1 MAPAKRKRA
10 DRQPS
15 EDEGSSRPSPY
26 KPGEKSSAAPAASTS
41 RRTSRGKAVDAE
53 DEEMANSAADTPASE
68 AAANANGN
76 GSIDEKPRHR
86 YVHITDDVVTSWTDS
101 TPQTILDA
109 AAGSDDMAIN
119 DVLLEL
125 VRSALDGRLTGEQA
139 GLVVR
144 DLIAAQEDVDVTFI
158 FINTISFLYEANHKG
173 PGLAEMIAA
182 SRIDHQRLRQEL
194 DIPMLQDLDLVRS
207 TFERVRTRKTT
218 NALYRQANFNLLR
231 EESEGYAK
239 LITEYFNTAQE
250 ASSRRDEDPYMAED
264 AFQRVKALVG
274 AFDLD
279 VGRVLDITL
288 DVSANLL
295 VKAYPFFMK
304 FYRASSWWPD
314 NEQLDNIRWEDQ
326 GFSSLPNWALPRSG
340 RSTSSEEEKEQMLSM
355 REARDVV
362 FWQRVQDVGM
372 NAFFELGTRKI
383 VDFDAILHLLETEA
397 KPELDSRGKESNSNK
412 RQRLNE
418 DRKYMRETKCLP
430 PSGNYDAAQL
440 LGFKLRF
447 YASDARDASDSL
459 PDNVIFLAALL
470 IKIGFISLRDL
481 YPHLHPSDEDMKA
494 EKTRLEKEKADKD
507 AKDRP
512 GGGMNALLMAGALVD
527 DLAPPTRGSR
537 IDKEKS
543 GGATPAQEKKDEAK
557 EELPTPANQKLL
569 LLRALLLI
577 GAIPEALYILGRFPW
592 LADVDISLPPFLLRI
607 AKQMLSKVAASLKPL
622 DGRTGLSESK
632 DQLVDTTPRPD
643 GTLPFTTRPAKKV
656 TRWLHNDCFDKDDG
670 LEYKHYYGDWSE
682 NVPICQ
688 NLDDVFALC
697 GSFLG
702 FLGVKIGQDVE
713 LYSTLLRLAHKSM
726 SEDTS
731 SSNHARWLDLM
742 KRLLVPAL
750 SCTKHNPQLAQ
761 QVFDL
766 LRFFPTSTRY
776 NVYAEW
782 FTSRKITALPEMK
795 VALAR
800 NLAEVKDVLRRVSND
815 TGKKQSRALGKVSLA
830 SPGVVMAEMISQLEN
845 YSNMIPALVECTRY
859 FSSLAYDVLTWSLIN
874 SLRGAGRSRIQ
885 ADGMLTSPWL
895 QALSQFVAAL
905 FTRYTH
911 LNPSPLL
918 QYLASELRVGNS
930 TDLEMFEQMLAE
942 MAGIRSDVEFND
954 SQVIA
959 MAGGDMLQSHI
970 MQQLSDTR
978 HVKKA
983 SAKRLIKALS
993 EPGLIGQCLIAIAQE
1008 RQMYQHRTNETQLS
1022 IPNATTMPLKVLG
1035 NNVDKIQAVFA
1046 QYLDVLRNNLKPE
1059 EFEACVPNAVSLI
1072 QDFGLEPGAA
1082 LTICRVALRGRMD
1095 DIDRTRKQEERNE
1108 KSQKIAQDLVDAGG
1122 DAAMKDVAENVIAE
1136 ASATTPPAE
1145 QDTNGITLD
1154 EPSTSSPWH
1163 PVLEPVIEGLS
1174 NALPDLSARVSIPFY
1189 VSFWTLA
1196 SGDVHVPI
1204 DSYNHEVARLEHQIK
1219 EIMNDRSDVSAIASR
1234 ERDRKRKGL
1243 QEWYDKLKG
1252 EPAQQLAAF
1261 IEIRKRISK
1270 GENLHWFSNNPR
1282 ETKAEKEAKYI
1293 GLLQECF
1300 IPRAILSSVDA
1311 HFSFLMLKL
1320 MHDNATP
1327 GFSLM
1332 HLIHQLFKKNELAAL
1347 LFQCTANEAQHL
1359 ARFLSE
1365 TLKMLHRW
1373 HADKA
1378 TYEKEALGDKT
1389 KLRGFVI
1396 TFEENGE
1403 PKTVLDFENFRRV
1416 LFNYHTYING
1426 ALLACFQSGE
1436 YMHIRNGIIALKGI
1450 HQVFPAI
1457 KFMGTGLFQNVKKI
1471 SAEDTRSDLKLAA
1484 MSLLGPLKSRD
1495 KHWVLPQAF
1504 RLNDPKD
1511 AAKPGSR
1518 PASAQPETDSAEA
1531 KLSASAPEF
1540 KPSTSRQ
1547 SNGRKESTVGGR
1559 EDGEID
1565 DAKDGDTEMRDAPA
1579 KDVKKE
1585 EEKPTLSNSAR
1596 INGRSESKP
1605 STPAPGRSRPPPSAG
1620 VPPRPESSRNSSTP
1634 QGNSRGPPSSLPS
1647 RPEAGPPQPPL
1658 SASGRGGRG
1667 LPGRP
1672 DDRSD
1677 GRSDDRFGRL
1687 ERPGDGRPGSRDQS
1701 PPGHRSRG
1709 RTPPGAGSRSGSYRD
1724 ERPFDRPSDRPGP
1737 DSRGGRDDGW
1747 PGSRRDAPPQHSRP
1761 HADPRDRHEHSG
1773 RSAEALHPDRMGHVS
1788 AVARSEHSNASPRTS
1803 SRAPLPPQAPPAVAH
1818 GVNPERLALINK
1830 DSPNSSSPRG
1840 GRDGEKDQRRER
1852 EPRSELVGPPAFP
1865 SRSDSRQNG
1874 RGSVDV
1880 PRDALPRSEIQQDK
1894 RGGRVNSR
1902 EMGPPQAE
1910 SNYGRLNPSDP
1921 PSGPRQPNGSSRGGG
1936 RNFTAPSGPR
1946 ANDVPLPSP
1955 NPRGPQSSAPSRGG
1969 LSRQPS
1975 ERNAGPPS
1983 APSTPVLENGP
1994 AVHPSRAAQLGQTS
2008 QPSPIQ
2014 TNFPAPNA
2022 PRNLSSPTS
2031 AAPSGPRGSARTGPP
2046 SGTPTGPAPG
2056 PPSGPAGRGGAT
2068 PASRQRSA
2076 IDTAMKSSGPAGQ
2089 GVNFRGAA
2097 RQSSAAGP
2105 SNGPQAP
2112 SAIAS
2117 APDGPPSRPHFDAPA
2132 GNSRPDLFGG
2142 KPDESGHRRRDD
2154 DRQHSSRN
2162 PSRERRSGPGDA
2174 QFGRPPAVPPPPPGQ
2189 PPGAPDRRGPRDDRR
2204 PHDERSSRDG
2214 GQHRPN
2220 DRRSLGNERQ
2230 QRPDEP
2236 PARRPLP
2243 DPQPVWE
2250 QSRGNGG
2257 PPRDGFRGGGQG
2269 PPRRED
2275 DRRESRGPPR
2285 DDANQGPHGRK
2296 RPRNEDPPFEGNGA
2310 KRRQS
2315 GRT

>member
-1 MAPAKRKRA
+1 MAPAKRKRV

-15 EDEGSSRPSPY
+15 EDDGSGRPSPY
-26 KPGEKSSAAPAASTS
+26 KPSEKSSATPGLPTP
-41 RRTSRGKAVDAE
+41 RRTSRGKAADVE
-53 DEEMANSAADTPASE
+53 DEEMGNSAAATPASE
-68 AAANANGN
+68 HAGQTNGNGNGN
-76 GSIDEKPRHR
+76 GSVDPKPQHR
-86 YVHITDDVVTSWTDS
+86 YTHITDELVSSWTDS
-101 TPQTILDA
+101 GAQTALVA
-109 AAGSDDMAIN
+109 ATGSDDMAIN
-119 DVLLEL
+119 DILLEL
-125 VRSALDGRLTGEQA
+125 VRSALDGRLTGKQA
-139 GLVVR
+139 GLFVH
-144 DLIAAQEDVDVTFI
+144 DLIAAQQDVDVTFI

-173 PGLAEMIAA
+173 PGLGEMIAA
-182 SRIDHQRLRQEL
+182 TGIDHQLLRQEL
-194 DIPMLQDLDLVRS
+194 DIPMLQELELVRS

-295 VKAYPFFMK
+295 VKAYPFFIK

-314 NEQLDNIRWEDQ
+314 NEQLDNIKFEDQ

-340 RSTSSEEEKEQMLSM
+340 RSTSSEEDKEEMFKL
-355 REARDVV
+355 REGRDVI
-362 FWQRVQDVGM
+362 FWQRVQEVGM
-372 NAFFELGTRKI
+372 TAFFELGSRKI
-383 VDFDAILHLLETEA
+383 VDFDAILPLLETEA
-397 KPELDSRGKESNSNK
+397 QPELDSRGKESNSNK

-447 YASDARDASDSL
+447 YASTARDASDSL
-459 PDNVIFLAALL
+459 PDNVIYLAALL

-481 YPHLHPSDEDMKA
+481 YPHLHPSDDDMKG

-543 GGATPAQEKKDEAK
+543 GGATPAQDKKDEAK

-622 DGRTGLSESK
+622 DGRAGLSDPK
-632 DQLVDTTPRPD
+632 DQLVDTTARTD
-643 GTLPFTTRPAKKV
+643 GTLLFTARPQKKV

-670 LEYKHYYGDWSE
+670 LEYKHYYGDWSD

-688 NLDDVFALC
+688 NLDDVFLLC
-697 GSFLG
+697 DTFLG

-713 LYSTLLRLAHKSM
+713 LYGTLLRLAHKSM

-731 SSNHARWLDLM
+731 PSNHARWLNLM

-776 NVYAEW
+776 NIYAEW
-782 FTSRKITALPEMK
+782 FTSRKVTAMPEMK
-795 VALAR
+795 TALAR

-815 TGKKQSRALGKVSLA
+815 TGKKQSRALGRISLA

-954 SQVIA
+954 SQVVA
-959 MAGGDMLQSHI
+959 MAGGDLLQSHI

-993 EPGLIGQCLIAIAQE
+993 DPGLIGQCLIAIAQE

-1059 EFEACVPNAVSLI
+1059 EFEACVPNAISLI
-1072 QDFGLEPGAA
+1072 QEFGLDPGVA
-1082 LTICRVALRGRMD
+1082 LTMCRVALRGRMD

-1108 KSQKIAQDLVDAGG
+1108 KKEKIAQDLVDANG
-1122 DAAMKDVAENVIAE
+1122 DAAMKDVADNVMAE
-1136 ASATTPPAE
+1136 ASATTPTADQEASTTTSNE
-1145 QDTNGITLD
+1145 QA
-1154 EPSTSSPWH
+1154 TSSPWH
-1163 PVLEPVIEGLS
+1163 PVLEPVISGLTD
-1174 NALPDLSARVSIPFY
+1174 ALPDLAARVSVPFY
-1189 VSFWTLA
+1189 ASFWTLS

-1243 QEWYDKLKG
+1243 QEWYDKLKS

-1261 IEIRKRISK
+1261 IDIRKRISK
-1270 GENLHWFSNNPR
+1270 GENLHWFSNNLR
-1282 ETKAEKEAKYI
+1282 ESKAEKEAKYN

-1320 MHDNATP
+1320 MHDNGTP

-1365 TLKMLHRW
+1365 TLKLLHRW

-1389 KLRGFVI
+1389 KLRGFAI
-1396 TFEENGE
+1396 TFEDNGE
-1403 PKTVLDFENFRRV
+1403 PKTVLEYENFRRI
-1416 LFNYHTYING
+1416 LYNYHCFING

-1450 HQVFPAI
+1450 VQVFPAI
-1457 KFMGTGLFQNVKKI
+1457 KFIGSALFDNVKRI
-1471 SAEDTRSDLKLAA
+1471 SAEDARSDLKLAA
-1484 MSLLGPLKSRD
+1484 MSLLGPLKNRE
-1495 KHWVLPQAF
+1495 KHYVLPQAF
-1504 RLNDPKD
+1504 RLSEPKD

-1518 PASAQPETDSAEA
+1518 PASAQPEKDSSEP
-1531 KLSASAPEF
+1531 KLSATAPEF
-1540 KPSTSRQ
+1540 KPTTSPLT
-1547 SNGRKESTVGGR
+1547 NGRKESTVGGR
-1559 EDGEID
+1559 EDGEIE
-1565 DAKDGDTEMRDAPA
+1565 DAKDGDTEMKDAPT
-1579 KDVKKE
+1579 KDVKRE
-1585 EEKPTLSNSAR
+1585 EEKSVKQ
-1596 INGRSESKP
+1596 ESKP
-1605 STPAPGRSRPPPSAG
+1605 LTPALGRSRPPPSASI
-1620 VPPRPESSRNSSTP
+1620 PPRPESSRPSSTH
-1634 QGNSRGPPSSLPS
+1634 QGNARGPPPNLPS
-1647 RPEAGPPQPPL
+1647 RPEAGPPQSL
-1658 SASGRGGRG
+1658 SSAPGRGGRG

-1672 DDRSD
+1672 DERSY
-1677 GRSDDRFGRL
+1677 GRL
-1687 ERPGDGRPGSRDQS
+1687 DRPGENRPGSRDQS

-1709 RTPPGAGSRSGSYRD
+1709 RTPPGIGSRSGSYRD
-1724 ERPFDRPSDRPGP
+1724 ERPFERPVERPGQ
-1737 DSRGGRDDGW
+1737 DNRGGRDDGW
-1747 PGSRRDAPPQHSRP
+1747 PRRDAPSQHSRS
-1761 HADPRDRHEHSG
+1761 HLDSRDRHGHSG
-1773 RSAEALHPDRMGHVS
+1773 RPVEAVHPDRMSHVS
-1788 AVARSEHSNASPRTS
+1788 ATRNEHGNSSPRTS
-1803 SRAPLPPQAPPAVAH
+1803 SRGLAPPSAPPAVAH
-1818 GVNPERLALINK
+1818 GVNPERLALINN
-1830 DSPNSSSPRG
+1830 DSTPNSSSPRG
-1840 GRDGEKDQRRER
+1840 SRDAEKDQRRER
-1852 EPRSELVGPPAFP
+1852 EPRPESGAPTAFP
-1865 SRSDSRQNG
+1865 PRSDSRQNG
-1874 RGSVDV
+1874 RVDA
-1880 PRDALPRSEIQQDK
+1880 PRDAPSRSDNHPDR
-1894 RGGRVNSR
+1894 RGGKVNNR
-1902 EMGPPQAE
+1902 DMGPPHAE
-1910 SNYGRLNPSDP
+1910 SSYGRLNPSDP
-1921 PSGPRQPNGSSRGGG
+1921 PSGPRQPSGPGRGGG

-1946 ANDVPLPSP
+1946 VNDMPLPSP
-1955 NPRGPQSSAPSRGG
+1955 TTSRVPETSAPSRGG
-1969 LSRQPS
+1969 PSRHTSGHS
-1975 ERNAGPPS
+1975 ERSAASPS
-1983 APSTPVLENGP
+1983 APSTPVLESGP
-1994 AVHPSRAAQLGQTS
+1994 AVHPSRAAQLGQPS
-2008 QPSPIQ
+2008 QPAPIQ
-2014 TNFPAPNA
+2014 TSFPAPSA
-2022 PRNLSSPTS
+2022 PRNSSPTS
-2031 AAPSGPRGSARTGPP
+2031 AAPSGPRGSARIGPP

-2056 PPSGPAGRGGAT
+2056 PPSGPGGAGQIR
-2068 PASRQRSA
+2068 ARQRQSINSITSA
-2076 IDTAMKSSGPAGQ
+2076 GPGPAGQ

-2097 RQSSAAGP
+2097 RQSSTVGAA
-2105 SNGPQAP
+2105 NGSRAA
-2112 SAIAS
+2112 SSTAS
-2117 APDGPPSRPHFDAPA
+2117 AMDAPQSRPPFEEATS
-2132 GNSRPDLFGG
+2132 GRPDLFGA
-2142 KPDESGHRRRDD
+2142 KPDESGHRRRED

-2162 PSRERRSGPGDA
+2162 PSHDRRPGPADG

-2189 PPGAPDRRGPRDDRR
+2189 PPGGPDRRGPRDERR

-2214 GQHRPN
+2214 QHRSN

-2230 QRPDEP
+2230 QRPEEP

-2243 DPQPVWE
+2243 DTQPGWD
-2250 QSRGNGG
+2250 QSRGGGG
-2257 PPRDGFRGGGQG
+2257 PPRDGFRGGQQG
-2269 PPRRED
+2269 PSRRED

-2285 DDANQGPHGRK
+2285 DDVNQAPPHGRK
-2296 RPRNEDPPFEGNGA
+2296 RRNDDPTFDGNGP

>member
-1 MAPAKRKRA
+1 MAPAKRKRV

-15 EDEGSSRPSPY
+15 EDDGSGRPSPY
-26 KPGEKSSAAPAASTS
+26 KPSEKSSATPGLPTP
-41 RRTSRGKAVDAE
+41 RRTSRGKVAGDAE
-53 DEEMANSAADTPASE
+53 DEEMANSAADTPAPES
-68 AAANANGN
+68 AGQTNGN
-76 GSIDEKPRHR
+76 GVDEKPQHR
-86 YVHITDDVVTSWTDS
+86 YTHITDDIVASWADS
-101 TPQTILDA
+101 GAQTVLDD

-119 DVLLEL
+119 NVLLEL
-125 VRSALDGRLTGEQA
+125 VRSALDGRLTGKQA
-139 GLVVR
+139 GLFVR
-144 DLIAAQEDVDVTFI
+144 DLIAAQKDIDVTFI

-173 PGLAEMIAA
+173 PGLGEMIAA
-182 SRIDHQRLRQEL
+182 TGIDQQLLRQEL
-194 DIPMLQDLDLVRS
+194 DIPMLQELELVRS

-295 VKAYPFFMK
+295 VKAYPFFIK

-314 NEQLDNIRWEDQ
+314 NEQLDNIKYEDQ

-340 RSTSSEEEKEQMLSM
+340 RSTASDEDKEEMLRL
-355 REARDVV
+355 REGRDVL
-362 FWQRVQDVGM
+362 FWQRVQEVGM
-372 NAFFELGTRKI
+372 TAFFELGSRKI
-383 VDFDAILHLLETEA
+383 VDFDAILPLLETEA
-397 KPELDSRGKESNSNK
+397 QPELDSRGKESNSNK

-447 YASDARDASDSL
+447 YASTARDASDSL
-459 PDNVIFLAALL
+459 PDNVIYLAALL

-481 YPHLHPSDEDMKA
+481 YPHLHPSDEDMKG

-543 GGATPAQEKKDEAK
+543 GGATPAQDKKDDAK
-557 EELPTPANQKLL
+557 EDLPIPTNQKLL

-622 DGRTGLSESK
+622 DGRAGLSDSK
-632 DQLVDTTPRPD
+632 DQLVDTTARSD
-643 GTLPFTTRPAKKV
+643 GTLLFTTRPPKKV

-670 LEYKHYYGDWSE
+670 LEYKHYYGDWSD

-688 NLDDVFALC
+688 NLDDVFLFC
-697 GSFLG
+697 DTFLG

-713 LYSTLLRLAHKSM
+713 LYGTLLRLAHKSM

-731 SSNHARWLDLM
+731 SSNHARWLNLM

-782 FTSRKITALPEMK
+782 FTSRKVTTMPEMK
-795 VALAR
+795 TALAR

-930 TDLEMFEQMLAE
+930 TDLEMFEHMLAE

-954 SQVIA
+954 SQVVA
-959 MAGGDMLQSHI
+959 MAGGDLLQSHI

-1072 QDFGLEPGAA
+1072 QDFGLEPGVA
-1082 LTICRVALRGRMD
+1082 LTMCRVALRGRMD

-1108 KSQKIAQDLVDAGG
+1108 KKEKIAQDLVDAGG

-1136 ASATTPPAE
+1136 ASATTPTAE
-1145 QDTNGITLD
+1145 QEASNTASND
-1154 EPSTSSPWH
+1154 PATSSTWH
-1163 PVLEPVIEGLS
+1163 PILEPVINGLS
-1174 NALPDLSARVSIPFY
+1174 DAVPDLAARVSMPFY
-1189 VSFWTLA
+1189 VSFWTLS

-1243 QEWYDKLKG
+1243 QEWYDKLKS

-1261 IEIRKRISK
+1261 IDIRKRISK
-1270 GENLHWFSNNPR
+1270 GENLHWFSNNLR
-1282 ETKAEKEAKYI
+1282 ESKAEKEAKYI

-1300 IPRAILSSVDA
+1300 IPRAVLSSVDA

-1320 MHDNATP
+1320 MHDNGTP

-1347 LFQCTANEAQHL
+1347 LFQCTANEAQHF

-1365 TLKMLHRW
+1365 TLKILHRW

-1378 TYEKEALGDKT
+1378 IYEKEALGDKT
-1389 KLRGFVI
+1389 KLRGFAI

-1403 PKTVLDFENFRRV
+1403 PKTVLEFENFRRI
-1416 LFNYHTYING
+1416 LYNYHCYING

-1450 HQVFPAI
+1450 VQVFPAV
-1457 KFMGTGLFQNVKKI
+1457 KFIGKALSDNVKKI
-1471 SAEDTRSDLKLAA
+1471 STEDTRSDLKLAA
-1484 MSLLGPLKSRD
+1484 MSLRGPLKNRE

-1511 AAKPGSR
+1511 SAKPGSR
-1518 PASAQPETDSAEA
+1518 PASAQPETDSAEP
-1531 KLSASAPEF
+1531 KLSATAPEF
-1540 KPSTSRQ
+1540 KPSTSQ
-1547 SNGRKESTVGGR
+1547 LTNGRKESTAGGR
-1559 EDGEID
+1559 EDGEIE
-1565 DAKDGDTEMRDAPA
+1565 DAKDGDTEMKDAPTKDAKREDEGKTA
-1579 KDVKKE
+1579 KD
-1585 EEKPTLSNSAR
+1585 
-1596 INGRSESKP
+1596 NGKSESKP
-1605 STPAPGRSRPPPSAG
+1605 STPAPGRSRPQPSANI
-1620 VPPRPESSRNSSTP
+1620 PPRPESSRPSSTH
-1634 QGNSRGPPSSLPS
+1634 QGNARGPPPNLPS
-1647 RPEAGPPQPPL
+1647 RPEAGPTQPPS

-1672 DDRSD
+1672 DDRSY
-1677 GRSDDRFGRL
+1677 GRL
-1687 ERPGDGRPGSRDQS
+1687 DRPAETRPGSRDQS

-1709 RTPPGAGSRSGSYRD
+1709 RTPPGVGSRSGSYRD
-1724 ERPFDRPSDRPGP
+1724 DRPFERPIERPGL

-1747 PGSRRDAPPQHSRP
+1747 SGSRRDTPSQHSRP
-1761 HADPRDRHEHSG
+1761 HEPRDRHEPSS
-1773 RSAEALHPDRMGHVS
+1773 RPVEAIHPDRMSHV
-1788 AVARSEHSNASPRTS
+1788 AARNEHSDASPRTS
-1803 SRAPLPPQAPPAVAH
+1803 LRGPPQAPPAVAH
-1818 GVNPERLALINK
+1818 GVNPERLAMINN
-1830 DSPNSSSPRG
+1830 DTMSNSSSLRG
-1840 GRDGEKDQRRER
+1840 GRDAEKDQRRER
-1852 EPRSELVGPPAFP
+1852 ESRSESGAPPPFP
-1865 SRSDSRQNG
+1865 PRSDSRQNG
-1874 RGSVDV
+1874 RGPAEV
-1880 PRDALPRSEIQQDK
+1880 PRDAPPRSDTHHDK
-1894 RGGRVNSR
+1894 RGGKLNNR
-1902 EMGPPQAE
+1902 EMGPPHAE
-1910 SNYGRLNPSDP
+1910 SSYGRLNTSDP
-1921 PSGPRQPNGSSRGGG
+1921 PSGPRQPNGPGRGG

-1946 ANDVPLPSP
+1946 VNDMPLPSATTSRAP
-1955 NPRGPQSSAPSRGG
+1955 EASAPSRGG
-1969 LSRQPS
+1969 LSRHPS
-1975 ERNAGPPS
+1975 GHNERNAPS
-1983 APSTPVLENGP
+1983 APSTPVLESGP

-2014 TNFPAPNA
+2014 TNFPAPSA

-2031 AAPSGPRGSARTGPP
+2031 AAPSGPRGSARGGPP

-2056 PPSGPAGRGGAT
+2056 PPSGPGGAGQIR
-2068 PASRQRSA
+2068 ARQRQSINNITSA
-2076 IDTAMKSSGPAGQ
+2076 GPGTAGQ

-2097 RQSSAAGP
+2097 RQASTTGP
-2105 SNGPQAP
+2105 ANGPRASSNASGMDAPQSRPPFDEAP
-2112 SAIAS
+2112 SSSTHNRA
-2117 APDGPPSRPHFDAPA
+2117 
-2132 GNSRPDLFGG
+2132 DLFGG
-2142 KPDESGHRRRDD
+2142 KPEESGYRRRED
-2154 DRQHSSRN
+2154 DRQQGSRN
-2162 PSRERRSGPGDA
+2162 PSHDRRPGPNDA
-2174 QFGRPPAVPPPPPGQ
+2174 HFNRPPAVPPPPPGQ
-2189 PPGAPDRRGPRDDRR
+2189 PPGGSDRRGPRDDRR
-2204 PHDERSSRDG
+2204 PHDERPSRDS
-2214 GQHRPN
+2214 QHRPN

-2230 QRPDEP
+2230 QRPDEI

-2243 DPQPVWE
+2243 DTQPGWD
-2250 QSRGNGG
+2250 QGRGNGG

-2275 DRRESRGPPR
+2275 DRRETRGPPR
-2285 DDANQGPHGRK
+2285 DEANQAPHGRK
-2296 RPRNEDPPFEGNGA
+2296 RRNDDPTFDGNGP